1 MRSLK
6 WFQIVFKF
14 KKWLISGILGLLLL
28 AASLVVLLKDANI
41 GPVQWGISIL
51 LAVLGLYGILICLR
65 RIFIKFVNVYSKGIL
80 KKPSNV
86 SEIGDIIYKRKI
98 LALGPKVVTIGGG
111 TGTSTL
117 LRGLKEYTSNI
128 TAIITVADDGG
139 GSGALRNDLGMLPP
153 GDIRNCI
160 LALAETEP
168 VMEKLLSY
176 RFNEGS
182 LKGQSFGNLFL
193 AAMNGISGSFEQAV
207 KHMCDV
213 LAVTGRVFPVTE
225 ENINLIAELEDG
237 TVIRGE
243 SSIGSHN
250 ATHPGRIKRIRLS
263 KPSVKPVKQAV
274 DAIYEA
280 DVIVLGPGSLYT
292 SIIPNLLVEE
302 IVEAIISSR
311 AIKVY
316 VCNIMTQPGETD
328 GYTVSDHISAIDFH
342 AGRRIIDICV
352 ANRSNIRPE
361 ILKRYNDDGSDQV
374 EIDYAKIKS
383 MGIRLIEKDMASYKN
398 DVVRHNSDLL
408 AQTIM
413 DIAKSTLIIPGRK
426 RH

>member
-1 MRSLK
+1 MRSFK
-6 WFQIVFKF
+6 WFQIVFRF
-14 KKWLISGILGLLLL
+14 KKWLISGILGVLLL
-28 AASLVVLLKDANI
+28 AASLLVLLKDANI
-41 GPVQWGISIL
+41 GPYQWGISLI
-51 LAVLGLYGILICLR
+51 LAVVGIYGILICFR
-65 RIFIKFVNVYSKGIL
+65 RIFVKFVNVYSGGIQ

-86 SEIGDIIYKRKI
+86 SEIGDIIYKRKM
-98 LALGPKVVTIGGG
+98 LASGPKVVTIGGG

-168 VMEKLLSY
+168 VLEKLLSY
-176 RFNEGS
+176 RFTEGS

-237 TVIRGE
+237 TEIRGE
-243 SSIGSHN
+243 SNIGNHHT
-250 ATHPGRIKRIRLS
+250 THPGRINRIKLS
-263 KPSVKPVKQAV
+263 KPKVRPVMQAI

-280 DVIVLGPGSLYT
+280 DMIVLGPGSLYT

-302 IVEAIISSR
+302 IVEAIANSH

-316 VCNIMTQPGETD
+316 VCNIMTQPGETE
-328 GYTVSDHISAIDFH
+328 GYKVSDHINAIDLH
-342 AGRRIIDICV
+342 AGGRIIDICI
-352 ANRSNIRPE
+352 ANKSKIRPE

-374 EIDYAKIKS
+374 EIDYAKLKS
-383 MGIRLIEKDMASYKN
+383 MGIRIIEKDMVSIKN

-408 AQTIM
+408 AQAIIE
-413 DIAKSTLIIPGRK
+413 IAKVR
-426 RH
+426 